1 MWDSEDGRGLGQV
14 YPAQPWQ
21 VACESCL
28 ERMRNLHA
36 LYLLFARMSSC
47 PQNAMNAFAE
57 ACPLHIYKNMCL
69 SVLTTCDYQS
79 RQKTVV

>member
-47 PQNAMNAFAE
+47 PQNAMNALAE
-57 ACPLHIYKNMCL
+57 ACPLYTYINIYIYMSQCA
-69 SVLTTCDYQS
+69 DDA
-79 RQKTVV
+79 